1 MSLKSW
7 VVEILLQFL
16 EPQQKFSFT
25 LMRIFETATSNKDI
39 SNGDPDVG
47 LDNNIKFEFDIVDE
61 SLQ

>member
-25 LMRIFETATSNKDI
+25 LMRIFETATSYKDI